1 MISDYMHSSD
11 IKMSKPII
19 HTAVDK
25 YVKTKNEHCIVLTLN
40 DVKTDIA
47 GFGANVWTDVFES
60 EGEIVDQLTR
70 VGDRYQSCSRFVI
83 GYNLHFLP

>member
-25 YVKTKNEHCIVLTLN
+25 YVKTNKLN
-40 DVKTDIA
+40 YRLNHK
-47 GFGANVWTDVFES
+47 
-60 EGEIVDQLTR
+60 
-70 VGDRYQSCSRFVI
+70 
-83 GYNLHFLP
+83 